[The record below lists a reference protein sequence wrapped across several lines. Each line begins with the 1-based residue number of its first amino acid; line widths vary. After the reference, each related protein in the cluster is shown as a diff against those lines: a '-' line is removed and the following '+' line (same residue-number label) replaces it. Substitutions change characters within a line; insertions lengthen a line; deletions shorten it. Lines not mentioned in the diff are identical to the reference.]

1 MKYVLTYEQFVQH
14 LDEGVNDPSI
24 FKAIFLAGG
33 PGSGKS
39 YIVDK
44 VTGGLGFKIVNIDDI
59 YEIELKKVGLE
70 TTPEDI
76 FSPKGQEVR
85 GKAKQLT
92 TKLADNYIAGRLGL
106 IIDGTGKDFDKI
118 KGQSEA
124 LKELGY
130 ETTMV
135 FVNTSLE
142 VALERNNNR
151 PRTLKPAIVERMW
164 RAVQDNIG
172 RFQSYFG
179 NRNFIVVDN
188 NNADDDMFNIIW
200 KQVMILSKKPVKN
213 RIAKQWINKQNMN
226 Q

>member
-1 MKYVLTYEQFVQH
+1 MKYVLTYEQFIQH
-14 LDEGVNDPSI
+14 IDEGVNDPSI

-39 YIVDK
+39 YVANK
-44 VTGGLGFKIVNIDDI
+44 VTGGLGFKVVNVDDI
-59 YEIELKKVGLE
+59 YELELKKVGLE

-85 GKAKQLT
+85 GKAKKLT

-118 KGQSEA
+118 RGQSDA

-130 ETTMV
+130 ETTMI

-142 VALERNNNR
+142 VALERNENR
-151 PRTLKPAIVERMW
+151 ARTLKSNVVEKMW

-172 RFQSYFG
+172 RFQNYFG
-179 NRNFIVVDN
+179 SNNFIVVDN
-188 NNADDDMFNIIW
+188 NNADEDIFNNVW
-200 KQVMILSKKPVKN
+200 KQVMILSKRPIRN
-213 RIAKQWINKQNMN
+213 RIAKQWINKHNM
-226 Q
+226 

>member
-1 MKYVLTYEQFVQH
+1 MKYVLTYEQFIQH
-14 LDEGVNDPSI
+14 LDEGVHDPSI

-39 YIVDK
+39 YVVNK
-44 VTGGLGFKIVNIDDI
+44 VTGGLGFKVVNVDDI
-59 YEIELKKVGLE
+59 YELELKKVGLE

-92 TKLADNYIAGRLGL
+92 TKLVDNYVAGRLGL

-118 KGQSEA
+118 RGQSDA

-130 ETTMV
+130 ETTMI

-142 VALERNNNR
+142 VALERNENR
-151 PRTLKPAIVERMW
+151 TRTLKSNVVEKMW

-172 RFQSYFG
+172 RFQNYFG
-179 NRNFIVVDN
+179 SNNFIVVDN
-188 NNADDDMFNIIW
+188 NNADEDVFSNVW
-200 KQVMILSKKPVKN
+200 KQIMLLSKRPIRN
-213 RIAKQWINKQNMN
+213 RIAKQWINKHSM
-226 Q
+226 